1 MAFKEVTVTSASSLL
16 TELVNFCK
24 NTLGWSVA
32 SVSGDAFIFK
42 SIGATFTLKAGGA
55 VPTAEYVGSS
65 IEIVRDGDTQKA
77 ICNTIS
83 GFDRVFFKGDSA
95 GVMVVIKPRANDTR
109 WFGFGTV
116 KAFDGSNID
125 WCEALFIKETR
136 PQHTNFISYAFCG
149 FWGANSDGAHPN
161 ESTGV
166 FVYNNIPYYTRCS
179 SYPISSSGYRA
190 INAYFAM
197 NYAQNNLNNSFM
209 ISKLPII
216 VQNSINDPR
225 VVIGEMPLWF
235 ITNTYGK
242 EPFKEYMFGHKKYM
256 LFSLGS
262 VLPNDTVDRG
272 NAKFMLKAGYAGFA
286 LEMD

>member
-1 MAFKEVTVTSASSLL
+1 MAFKEVAVTSASGLL

-32 SVSGDAFIFK
+32 SVSGEAFIFQ
-42 SIGATFTLKAGGA
+42 SIGTTFTLKAGGA
-55 VPTAEYVGSS
+55 VPNASYVGSS
-65 IEIVRDGDTQKA
+65 IEIVRGGDTQKA

-83 GFDRVFFKGDSA
+83 GFDRVFFKGDSNS
-95 GVMVVIKPRANDTR
+95 VMVVIKPRANDTR

-125 WCEALFIKETR
+125 WCEALFIRETR
-136 PQHTNFISYAFCG
+136 PQHTSISNGGFSG
-149 FWGANSDGAHPN
+149 FWGANSTGYASDG
-161 ESTGV
+161 STGV

-179 SYPISSSGYRA
+179 QYPISSSGYLA

-216 VQNSINDPR
+216 VQNSINDLR
-225 VVIGEMPLWF
+225 VVIGEMPLWY

-242 EPFKEYMFGHKKYM
+242 EPYKEYMFGNKKYM

-262 VLPNDTVDRG
+262 VLPDNNVDQGND
-272 NAKFMLKAGYAGFA
+272 KFMVKVGYAGFA